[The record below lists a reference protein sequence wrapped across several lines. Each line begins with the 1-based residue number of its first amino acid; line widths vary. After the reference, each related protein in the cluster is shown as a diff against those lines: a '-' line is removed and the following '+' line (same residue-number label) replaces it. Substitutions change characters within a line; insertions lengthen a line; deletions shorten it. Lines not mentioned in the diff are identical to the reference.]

1 MAKQQFV
8 FSRNLTHD
16 IDCPHCSTRYQFTR
30 TVEVKRDAGGLSQ
43 PDDGTVEA
51 AHAELDR
58 LSEGMGGEAVRCP
71 SCRKLGPGMLTN
83 HLLMGVFIVVWIVA
97 CLGAALLILWL
108 AAASGAL
115 FWMLGLLALAGA
127 GIGAVTLLIWLFG
140 GTIIKGQL
148 PPG

>member
-30 TVEVKRDAGGLSQ
+30 
-43 PDDGTVEA
+43 TVEA

-148 PPG
+148 PPA